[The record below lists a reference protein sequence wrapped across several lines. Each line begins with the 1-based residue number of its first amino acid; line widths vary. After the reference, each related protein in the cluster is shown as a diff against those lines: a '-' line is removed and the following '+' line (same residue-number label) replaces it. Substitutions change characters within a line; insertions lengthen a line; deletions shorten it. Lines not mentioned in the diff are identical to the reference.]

1 MRKFDFHMTNFRL
14 KNLNI
19 VAFLPNLLDGDPS
32 GSEAREYVTIR
43 NLGFDGFKQSL
54 RKGF

>member
-1 MRKFDFHMTNFRL
+1 MTNFRL